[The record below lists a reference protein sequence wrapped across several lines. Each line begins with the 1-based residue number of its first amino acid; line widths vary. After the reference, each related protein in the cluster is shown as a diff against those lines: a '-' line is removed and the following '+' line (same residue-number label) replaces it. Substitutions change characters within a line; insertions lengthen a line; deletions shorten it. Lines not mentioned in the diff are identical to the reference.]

1 MIRRKSLSNKTKGVL
16 SFASKIVLQMN
27 SKIGCPLW
35 FVPNYH
41 KFWENNVVAIAGL
54 ASSGGK
60 KGLTI
65 GIVATTSINFTSY
78 FCDCKKIQSRDK
90 MSAALFEGLYVAWL
104 QNFFKKNKKLPKVL
118 IIYR

>member
-1 MIRRKSLSNKTKGVL
+1 MIRRKSLSTKTKGVL

-41 KFWENNVVAIAGL
+41 MFWKDNTVAIAGL

-60 KGLTI
+60 KGLAI
-65 GIVATTSINFTSY
+65 GIVGTTNLNFTSY
-78 FCDCKKIQSRDK
+78 FC
-90 MSAALFEGLYVAWL
+90 
-104 QNFFKKNKKLPKVL
+104 
-118 IIYR
+118 